1 MPNYPFNDYAS
12 CVTWIES
19 QKRFSPKVS
28 LDNMKYFCSLLNNPE
43 QKFTSIHVTGTNGKG
58 SVVSYIKNILIDA
71 GLNVG
76 TFTSPYIIKFNERI
90 SFNGEMISDEEVI
103 KLAQKIYDIYDLI
116 DESYPK
122 PTFFEFTTLMS
133 FVYFSEKENLDLAI
147 IEVGIGGKLDSTN
160 VITPIASVITNVAYD
175 HMNVL
180 GETLEEILTN
190 KMGIIKTNIPSIVGV
205 KDDNLV
211 KLAKKHT
218 KDVNSSLSLPF
229 LNQIKINNADIFG
242 SIFSYKG
249 YENLQVSL
257 MGYHQVENAVIAIET
272 IENIKDKYHI
282 SIDNIKN
289 GLVNTKWLGRLEI
302 LSKEPLIIVDGAHNI
317 DGITRTTDFI
327 KDLKYQTKR
336 CIFACSDDKE
346 KEKMISYLE
355 PHFDEIIITSYTYKR
370 HSDALEL
377 FNFSNHQNK
386 ILKHNIDEIIE
397 DVFNNPFELNLFIG
411 SLYFVSEVR
420 PKIIQKFDGPVKN
433 SG

>member
-1 MPNYPFNDYAS
+1 MPNYPFNNYSS

-28 LDNMKYFCSLLNNPE
+28 LDNMKYFCTLLGNPE

-90 SFNGEMISDEEVI
+90 SFNGEMISDEEVVQ
-103 KLAQKIYDIYDLI
+103 LAEKVYNIYDLI
-116 DESYPK
+116 DENHPK
-122 PTFFEFTTLMS
+122 PSFFEFTTLMS

-147 IEVGIGGKLDSTN
+147 IEVGIGGLLDSTN
-160 VITPIASVITNVAYD
+160 VITPIASVITNVAFD

-180 GETLEEILTN
+180 GNTLSEILTN
-190 KMGIIKTNIPSIVGV
+190 KMGIIKNNIPSIIGI
-205 KDDNLV
+205 KDSELV
-211 KLAKKHT
+211 EQVSVHT
-218 KDVNSSLSLPF
+218 KEVNSNLSLPF
-229 LNQIKINNADIFG
+229 LNQITINKADIFG
-242 SIFSYKG
+242 SNFSYKG
-249 YENLQVSL
+249 YKNLQVSL
-257 MGYHQVENAVIAIET
+257 MGYHQVENAIIAVET
-272 IENIKDKYHI
+272 IEAIKDQYQI
-282 SIDNIKN
+282 SLDNIKN
-289 GLVNTKWLGRLEI
+289 GLLNTKWLGRLEI

-317 DGITRTTDFI
+317 DGISRTTDFI
-327 KDLKYQTKR
+327 KDLDYKTKR

-377 FNFSNHQNK
+377 FNFSKHKNK
-386 ILKHNIDEIIE
+386 ILKQDIDEIIE
-397 DVFNNPFELNLFIG
+397 DVFNNPYDFNIFIG

-420 PKIIQKFDGPVKN
+420 PKILNKTK
-433 SG
+433 

>member
-1 MPNYPFNDYAS
+1 MPNYPFNNYSS

-28 LDNMKYFCSLLNNPE
+28 LDNMKYFCTLLGNPE

-90 SFNGEMISDEEVI
+90 SFNGEMISDEEVVQ
-103 KLAQKIYDIYDLI
+103 LAEKVYNIYDLI
-116 DESYPK
+116 DENHPK
-122 PTFFEFTTLMS
+122 PSFFEFTTLMS

-147 IEVGIGGKLDSTN
+147 IEVGIGGLLDSTN
-160 VITPIASVITNVAYD
+160 VITPIASVITNVAFD

-180 GETLEEILTN
+180 GNTLSEILTN
-190 KMGIIKTNIPSIVGV
+190 KMGIIKNNIPSIIGI
-205 KDDNLV
+205 KDSELV
-211 KLAKKHT
+211 EQASVHT
-218 KDVNSSLSLPF
+218 KEVNSNLSLPF
-229 LNQIKINNADIFG
+229 LNQITINKADIFG
-242 SIFSYKG
+242 SNFSYKG
-249 YENLQVSL
+249 YKNLQVSL
-257 MGYHQVENAVIAIET
+257 MGYHQVENAIIAVET
-272 IENIKDKYHI
+272 IEAIKDQYQI
-282 SIDNIKN
+282 SLDNIKN
-289 GLVNTKWLGRLEI
+289 GLLNTKWLGRLEI

-317 DGITRTTDFI
+317 DGISRTTDFI
-327 KDLKYQTKR
+327 KDLDYKTKR

-377 FNFSNHQNK
+377 FNFSKHKNK
-386 ILKHNIDEIIE
+386 ILKQDIDEIIE
-397 DVFNNPFELNLFIG
+397 DVFNNPYDLNIFIG

-420 PKIIQKFDGPVKN
+420 PKILNKTK
-433 SG
+433 

>member
-1 MPNYPFNDYAS
+1 MPNYPFNNYSS

-28 LDNMKYFCSLLNNPE
+28 LDNMKYFCTLLGNPE

-90 SFNGEMISDEEVI
+90 SFNGEMISDEEVVQ
-103 KLAQKIYDIYDLI
+103 LAEKVYNIYDLI
-116 DESYPK
+116 DENHPK
-122 PTFFEFTTLMS
+122 PSFFEFTTLMS

-147 IEVGIGGKLDSTN
+147 IEVGIGGLLDSTN
-160 VITPIASVITNVAYD
+160 VITPIASVITNVAFD

-180 GETLEEILTN
+180 GNTLSEILTN
-190 KMGIIKTNIPSIVGV
+190 KMGIIKNNIPSIIGI
-205 KDDNLV
+205 KDSELV
-211 KLAKKHT
+211 EQASLYT
-218 KDVNSSLSLPF
+218 KEVNSNLSLPF
-229 LNQIKINNADIFG
+229 LNQITINKADIFG
-242 SIFSYKG
+242 SNFSYKG
-249 YENLQVSL
+249 YKNLQVSL
-257 MGYHQVENAVIAIET
+257 MGYHQVENAIIAVET
-272 IENIKDKYHI
+272 IEAIKDQYQI
-282 SIDNIKN
+282 SLDNIKN
-289 GLVNTKWLGRLEI
+289 GLLNTKWLGRLEI

-317 DGITRTTDFI
+317 DGISRTTDFI
-327 KDLKYQTKR
+327 KDLDYKTKR

-377 FNFSNHQNK
+377 FNFSKHKNK
-386 ILKHNIDEIIE
+386 ILKQDIDEIIE
-397 DVFNNPFELNLFIG
+397 DVFNNPYDLNIFIG

-420 PKIIQKFDGPVKN
+420 PKILNKTK
-433 SG
+433 

>member
-1 MPNYPFNDYAS
+1 MPNYPFNNYSS

-28 LDNMKYFCSLLNNPE
+28 LDNMKYFCTLLGNPE

-90 SFNGEMISDEEVI
+90 SFNGEMISDEEVVH
-103 KLAQKIYDIYDLI
+103 LAEKVYNIYDLI
-116 DESYPK
+116 DENHPK
-122 PTFFEFTTLMS
+122 PSFFEFTTLMS

-147 IEVGIGGKLDSTN
+147 IEVGIGGLLDSTN
-160 VITPIASVITNVAYD
+160 VITPIASVITNVAFD

-180 GETLEEILTN
+180 GNTLSEILTN
-190 KMGIIKTNIPSIVGV
+190 KMGIIKNNIPSIIGIKNSELVEQA
-205 KDDNLV
+205 NLR
-211 KLAKKHT
+211 T
-218 KDVNSSLSLPF
+218 KEVNSNLSLPF
-229 LNQIKINNADIFG
+229 LNQITINKADIFG
-242 SIFSYKG
+242 SNFSYKG
-249 YENLQVSL
+249 YKNLQVSL
-257 MGYHQVENAVIAIET
+257 MGYHQVENAIIAVET
-272 IENIKDKYHI
+272 IEAIKDQYQI
-282 SIDNIKN
+282 SLDNIKN
-289 GLVNTKWLGRLEI
+289 GLLNTKWLGRLEI

-317 DGITRTTDFI
+317 DGISRTTDFI
-327 KDLKYQTKR
+327 KDLDYKTKR

-377 FNFSNHQNK
+377 FNFSKHKNK
-386 ILKHNIDEIIE
+386 ILKQDIDEIIE
-397 DVFNNPFELNLFIG
+397 DVFNNPYDFNIFIG

-420 PKIIQKFDGPVKN
+420 PKILNKTK
-433 SG
+433 